1 MDTMPLHPY
10 ANVMLSV
17 LALTTLFGLWK
28 GMAWQLASFS
38 SIVVSC
44 LVAVRFGSALAPH
57 LSDRE
62 PWNRFLGM
70 LILYLVTSAGIWLLF
85 RLVAGVID
93 RVHLKEFDRQVG
105 ALLGLAKGILLCLV
119 ITFFAVTL
127 WQDLKQSV
135 LRSHSGYYIAALI
148 REAAPIMPEEVQ
160 GVLSRLHRELT
171 PTSQPASTT
180 DTAVEETLD
189 RTVGSDSDSLRTQ
202 LEGRLREEVGQRVDQ
217 AMDRALERLPD
228 FSPNHPSAGFPNV
241 PAIPPVLPESWPG
254 GAGQGSCQPAWD
266 LPLTTARDAAASFLE
281 PIQTAPSAQGEM
293 R

>member
-10 ANVMLSV
+10 DFLMLSV
-17 LALTTLFGLWK
+17 LVLATLFGLWK

-38 SIVVSC
+38 SIVVSS
-44 LVAVRFGSALAPH
+44 LVAVRFGSVLAPH

-105 ALLGLAKGILLCLV
+105 ALLGLAKGVLLCLV

-135 LRSHSGYYIAALI
+135 LRSQSGYYIAALI
-148 REAAPIMPEEVQ
+148 REAAPVMPEEVQ

-171 PTSQPASTT
+171 PTSQPMSTV
-180 DTAVEETLD
+180 DAAVEEALGA
-189 RTVGSDSDSLRTQ
+189 TVDGDSLRSQ
-202 LEGRLREEVGQRVDQ
+202 LENRLRDEVGGRIDQ

-228 FSPNHPSAGFPNV
+228 FNPNHPSAGFPDV
-241 PAIPPVLPESWPG
+241 PAVQPVLPESWQES
-254 GAGQGSCQPAWD
+254 AGQGSGQPMWD

-281 PIQTAPSAQGEM
+281 PIRTAPSANGEM